1 VSREP
6 GDSIVGSDVRD
17 DFDLS
22 VGVDTPTEG
31 LLGLELGAGFE
42 ARAEVLRRADEGVGL
57 AVDVTGHDDRGVQC
71 PVKKG
76 ECIVD
81 TIGVGGGEP
90 RRETRRR
97 N

>member
-1 VSREP
+1 
-6 GDSIVGSDVRD
+6 
-17 DFDLS
+17 
-22 VGVDTPTEG
+22 
-31 LLGLELGAGFE
+31 
-42 ARAEVLRRADEGVGL
+42 
-57 AVDVTGHDDRGVQC
+57 VTGHDDRGVQC